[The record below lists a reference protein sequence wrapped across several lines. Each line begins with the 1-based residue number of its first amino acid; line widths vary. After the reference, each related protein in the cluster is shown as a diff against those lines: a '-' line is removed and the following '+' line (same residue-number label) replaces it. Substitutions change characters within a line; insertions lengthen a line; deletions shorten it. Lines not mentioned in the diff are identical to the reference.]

1 MGCRHLTGW
10 TVLLRGDHTLRAIPK
25 EHRPINTSFGPCG
38 RNHPTWAGFI
48 RHGRGYRA
56 ESGNDAGG
64 NEGARSRL
72 WHGVSRAVSRPD
84 ARYLRFEVERGH
96 SACMRACK
104 EVVRGP
110 WQLEIRTG
118 WETPA
123 NG

>member
-1 MGCRHLTGW
+1 MTLYELSRKSIDRSTHLSA
-10 TVLLRGDHTLRAIPK
+10 RAAGITPL
-25 EHRPINTSFGPCG
+25 GL
-38 RNHPTWAGFI
+38 GFI